1 VVYDP
6 NGPIVARGK
15 KLLVGSQYMAQGNT
29 FDEGYIDTTTDAEH
43 LIHLNFPYNP
53 GDVLLIS
60 SDGQG
65 ADKIIPTLTYET
77 VTNPQRNDAQLNG
90 IGITNIQLK
99 TSNGYSPHMF
109 PEYITDWEYYY
120 GAAARPGFVSRFVV
134 GETAIRAPYWSLSPN
149 AFGGQ
154 INASSNG
161 DMPGDIYRLIGGVVL
176 RQAGAAP
183 AYAGYIASGFLLPR
197 GTNDNRVIAAGSEDL
212 TASTGQKGRVFLV
225 GPRPGMTYPVGTT
238 FGAALQIDPIVP
250 VNITFKLFYPDGRTG
265 VTSGVSDAFGSFSGA
280 VKFLLDVPGIYTY
293 TIDANWNGYPAFM
306 PGLPPTGGELY
317 VLEAQPPPN
326 ATGIQ
331 IVTADGTTFDPV
343 AGTHIIGKS
352 TADTVHFTAVMPGAV
367 LDQGELTVNNG
378 QFDYYFNPADLH
390 AKAQTYDIADRTTG
404 KPALGDV
411 VQLSLF
417 SPRRKPRM
425 ERRTTRSRA

>member
-1 VVYDP
+1 MRHAGVVYDP

-15 KLLVGSQYMAQGNT
+15 KLLIGGQYVERGDT
-29 FDEGYIDTTTDAEH
+29 FAEGYIDPTTDAEH
-43 LIHLNFPYNP
+43 LMHINFPYNP
-53 GDVLLIS
+53 GDVLLIA

-77 VTNPQRNDAQLNG
+77 VNNPQRNDAQLNG
-90 IGITNIQLK
+90 IGITNVQLK

-149 AFGGQ
+149 SFGGQ

-197 GTNDNRVIAAGSEDL
+197 GTNDNRVIEAGSEEL

-265 VTSGVSDAFGSFSGA
+265 QTSGVSDAYGSFSGA
-280 VKFLLDVPGIYTY
+280 VKFPLDVPGIYQY

-306 PGLPPTGGELY
+306 PGLPPTGGEIY
-317 VLEAQPPPN
+317 VLEAQPPAN
-326 ATGIQ
+326 ATGI
-331 IVTADGTTFDPV
+331 
-343 AGTHIIGKS
+343 HIIGRS
-352 TADTVHFTAVMPGAV
+352 TADKVHYTVVMPGAV
-367 LDQGELTVNNG
+367 LDQGDLPVNNG

-390 AKAQTYDIADRTTG
+390 SRAQIYDIANRTTG
-404 KPALGDV
+404 QPQLGEV
-411 VQLSLF
+411 VHLSLF
-417 SPRRKPRM
+417 SQEQTADGQVYHSFARVIV
-425 ERRTTRSRA
+425 RANQVRVAK